1 MQQKT
6 KIKLKMVKNKI
17 SQVFIHAQIFDHFL
31 RIWQFLKPKALVH
44 FSDLKIYFIKFW

>member
-31 RIWQFLKPKALVH
+31 RIWQ
-44 FSDLKIYFIKFW
+44 IYQTKGTGVL